1 MRLCWRMFGVAG
13 LCAFA
18 ACQSAPARTDNMGQ
32 FSAEKEDSF
41 FTTRVQVRTVE
52 NSDFEQQIFTNGK
65 LETRE
70 MQVIKF
76 PFNEKIN
83 RINVKNGQHV
93 HKSQLLAEL
102 DKTASQRKLVRMK
115 DAWERAVIALD
126 DKLIDYG
133 YRLTDTARVPP
144 GILKMAK
151 IKSSYTTSWLDLEEI
166 RYEVSRA
173 DIIAPVD
180 GIVSGL
186 DAKAGNYTEAYNMQ
200 FCTLISNSE
209 MLVSFTLL
217 ESDIVYL
224 KEGMAVT
231 VNSYGGKNKTLKG
244 RLHSINPVV
253 DKDGMIKVQAIVS
266 VPADN
271 SYLSGMNV
279 KVCILNTIHARISI
293 PKEAIVQKQNG
304 KVVYTVENGVAKLN
318 YVETGPDNEKYIVIN
333 TGLKAGQQI
342 IVSNPELLTNGAAV
356 IVEK

>member
-1 MRLCWRMFGVAG
+1 MIFCWRLVGVAG

-32 FSAEKEDSF
+32 VFAGKEDSF

-52 NSDFEQQIFTNGK
+52 MSDFEQQIFTNGK
-65 LETRE
+65 LESLET
-70 MQVIKF
+70 QVIKF
-76 PFNEKIN
+76 PFNEKIS
-83 RINVKNGQHV
+83 RINVKNGQYV
-93 HKSQLLAEL
+93 HKSQLMAEL
-102 DKTASQRKLVRMK
+102 DKTAALRKLVRTK

-133 YRLTDTARVPP
+133 YRLADTARVPP

-151 IKSSYTTSWLDLEEI
+151 IKSSYTTSWLDLEEV
-166 RYEVSRA
+166 RYEVAQA
-173 DIIAPVD
+173 DITAPVD
-180 GIVSGL
+180 GVVSGL
-186 DAKAGNYTEAYNMQ
+186 EAKTGSYAETYNMQ
-200 FCTLISNSE
+200 FCTLISNSK

-231 VNSYGGKNKTLKG
+231 VNSYGGKNKILKG
-244 RLHSINPVV
+244 HLHAINPVV

-271 SYLSGMNV
+271 GYLSGMNV
-279 KVCILNTIHARISI
+279 KVCILNTIPAKISI

-304 KVVYTVENGVAKLN
+304 KVVYTFENGVAKLN

-356 IVEK
+356 IVDK